1 MQIKNTLLLANDIDF
16 YRYYWR
22 LLHQSIINN
31 KQNTILNHLPTP
43 FSLCETVNASQIDFL
58 KLGFMKYVVNPADSQ
73 YYLQNI
79 IATFF
84 HDSNF
89 SMQYLVKTAFWHHIQ
104 KQFASQANLNSNSK
118 KALTSDKLNNLT
130 FTIDY
135 KIKKE
140 ELKLNNI
147 TDSMVK
153 NAESMLEYFNAI
165 YNRNLNVFKLSQNPM
180 RIIQFEENTKK
191 YPLDYNQCLTV
202 FDDKQYGGQTRI
214 DLNKDKWINLSIND
228 ATDYCIAQGVNKND
242 VLNIY
247 NLEDMNINEI
257 LTLMDELQN
266 ANNHLVYVKN
276 MQKLLN
282 IIGGKL
288 QNTAVHS
295 FINSFD
301 QYIEIDNHEIK
312 IADNYHFKHAK
323 ITDKFDMR

>member
-282 IIGGKL
+282 IIGVKL

>member
-1 MQIKNTLLLANDIDF
+1 MQIKNTLVLANNVDF

-22 LLHQSIINN
+22 LLHQTIINN
-31 KQNTILNHLPTP
+31 NQNTILHHLHTP
-43 FSLCETVNASQIDFL
+43 FSLCETVNASQIDFI
-58 KLGFMKYVVNPADSQ
+58 KLGFMKYIINPADSQ

-79 IATFF
+79 IASFF
-84 HDSNF
+84 HDSDF
-89 SMQYLVKTAFWHHIQ
+89 SMRYLVKTAFWHNIQ
-104 KQFASQANLNSNSK
+104 KQFASIVDLNYK
-118 KALTSDKLNNLT
+118 DVRALTSDKLNNLT

-153 NAESMLEYFNAI
+153 NAESMLEYFNAV

-202 FDDKQYGGQTRI
+202 FDDKQYVGQTRI

-228 ATDYCIAQGVNKND
+228 ATDYCIAQGLNKND
-242 VLNIY
+242 VLDIY
-247 NLEDMNINEI
+247 NLKDMNINEI
-257 LTLMDELQN
+257 LTLMDDMRN
-266 ANNHLVYVKN
+266 TNNHLVYVEN

-282 IIGGKL
+282 VIGSKL
-288 QNTAVHS
+288 HDTAVHS

>member
-31 KQNTILNHLPTP
+31 KQNTILNHLPKP

-228 ATDYCIAQGVNKND
+228 ATDYCIAQGLNKND

-257 LTLMDELQN
+257 LTLIDELQN

>member
-31 KQNTILNHLPTP
+31 KQNTILNHLPKP

-104 KQFASQANLNSNSK
+104 KQFASIVDLNYKDMRS
-118 KALTSDKLNNLT
+118 LTSDKLNNLT

-153 NAESMLEYFNAI
+153 NAESMLEYFNAV

-214 DLNKDKWINLSIND
+214 DLNKDNCINLSINN
-228 ATDYCIAQGVNKND
+228 ATDYCIAQGLNKND

-266 ANNHLVYVKN
+266 ANNHFIYVKN

>member
-31 KQNTILNHLPTP
+31 KQNTILNHLPKP

-228 ATDYCIAQGVNKND
+228 ATDYCIAQGLNKND

>member
-31 KQNTILNHLPTP
+31 KQNTILHHLPKP
-43 FSLCETVNASQIDFL
+43 FSLRETVNSSQINFL
-58 KLGFMKYVVNPADSQ
+58 KLGFIKYIINPADSQ

-89 SMQYLVKTAFWHHIQ
+89 SMQYLVKTAFWYHIQ
-104 KQFASQANLNSNSK
+104 KQFASIVDSNSK
-118 KALTSDKLNNLT
+118 DEKALTSDELNTLT
-130 FTIDY
+130 FTIDH
-135 KIKKE
+135 KIEKE
-140 ELKLNNI
+140 ELNLNNI
-147 TDSMVK
+147 TDSMIK
-153 NAESMLEYFNAI
+153 NAENMLEYFNDV
-165 YNRNLNVFKLSQNPM
+165 YSRNLNIFKLSQKPM
-180 RIIQFEENTKK
+180 RIIKFEENTKK
-191 YPLDYNQCLTV
+191 YSLDYNNCLTV
-202 FDDKQYGGQTRI
+202 FDNNQYGGHTLI
-214 DLNKDKWINLSIND
+214 NLNKDKWINLSIND
-228 ATDYCIAQGVNKND
+228 ATDYCIAQGLNKND

-247 NLEDMNINEI
+247 NLKDMNINEI
-257 LTLMDELQN
+257 LTLMDDMRN
-266 ANNHLVYVKN
+266 TNNHLVYVEN

-282 IIGGKL
+282 VIGSKL
-288 QNTAVHS
+288 HDTAVNS

-323 ITDKFDMR
+323 ITDKFDLR

>member
-1 MQIKNTLLLANDIDF
+1 MQIKNTLFLANDIDF

-22 LLHQSIINN
+22 LLHPSIINN
-31 KQNTILNHLPTP
+31 KQNTILHHLHDP
-43 FSLCETVNASQIDFL
+43 FSLCDTVNASQIDFI
-58 KLGFMKYVVNPADSQ
+58 KLGFMRYLINPADSQ

-89 SMQYLVKTAFWHHIQ
+89 GMQYLVKTAFWHHIQ
-104 KQFASQANLNSNSK
+104 KQFASQAIVYSK
-118 KALTSDKLNNLT
+118 AEKALTSDELNNLT
-130 FTIDY
+130 FTIDH

-153 NAESMLEYFNAI
+153 NAENMLEYFNAV
-165 YNRNLNVFKLSQNPM
+165 YKRNLNIFKLSQSPM

-191 YPLDYNQCLTV
+191 YPLDYNQCLTI
-202 FDDKQYGGQTRI
+202 FDDKQYGGHTLI

-228 ATDYCIAQGVNKND
+228 ATDYCIAQGLNKND
-242 VLNIY
+242 ALNIY

-266 ANNHLVYVKN
+266 TNNHLVYVKN

-282 IIGGKL
+282 VIGNKL
-288 QNTAVHS
+288 NDTAVHS

-301 QYIEIDNHEIK
+301 QYIEIDNIETQ
-312 IADNYHFKHAK
+312 IADNYHFKQAK
-323 ITDKFDMR
+323 IIDKFDLR

>member
-31 KQNTILNHLPTP
+31 KQNTILHHLHDP
-43 FSLCETVNASQIDFL
+43 FSLCETVDSSQIDFL

-79 IATFF
+79 VASFF

-104 KQFASQANLNSNSK
+104 KQFASQAIVYSK
-118 KALTSDKLNNLT
+118 SGKALTSDELNNLT
-130 FTIDY
+130 FTIDH

-153 NAESMLEYFNAI
+153 NAENMLEYFNAV
-165 YNRNLNVFKLSQNPM
+165 YKRNLNVFKLAQNPM
-180 RIIQFEENTKK
+180 RIIQFKKNTKK
-191 YPLDYNQCLTV
+191 YPLDYNQCLTI
-202 FDDKQYGGQTRI
+202 FEDKQYDGHTLI
-214 DLNKDKWINLSIND
+214 NLSKDKWINLSIND
-228 ATDYCIAQGVNKND
+228 ATDYCIAQGLNKND
-242 VLNIY
+242 VLDIY
-247 NLEDMNINEI
+247 NLKDMNINEI
-257 LTLMDELQN
+257 LTLMDDMRN
-266 ANNHLVYVKN
+266 TNNHLVYVEN

-282 IIGGKL
+282 VIGSKL
-288 QNTAVHS
+288 HDTAVNS

>member
-31 KQNTILNHLPTP
+31 KQNTILHHLHDP
-43 FSLCETVNASQIDFL
+43 FSLCETVDSSQIDFL

-79 IATFF
+79 VASFF

-104 KQFASQANLNSNSK
+104 KQFASQSIWYSK
-118 KALTSDKLNNLT
+118 AEKALTSDKLNNLT

-153 NAESMLEYFNAI
+153 NAESMLEYFNAV

-228 ATDYCIAQGVNKND
+228 ATDYCIAQGLNKND
-242 VLNIY
+242 VLDIY
-247 NLEDMNINEI
+247 NLKDMNINEI
-257 LTLMDELQN
+257 LTLMDDMRN
-266 ANNHLVYVKN
+266 TNNHLVYVKN

-282 IIGGKL
+282 VIGRKL
-288 QNTAVHS
+288 QDTAVHS

>member
-31 KQNTILNHLPTP
+31 KQNTILHHLHDP
-43 FSLCETVNASQIDFL
+43 FSLCETVNSSQIDFL
-58 KLGFMKYVVNPADSQ
+58 KLGFIKYVVNPADSQ

-89 SMQYLVKTAFWHHIQ
+89 SMQYLVKTAFWYHIQ
-104 KQFASQANLNSNSK
+104 KQFASQASLYSK
-118 KALTSDKLNNLT
+118 SGKALTSDELNNLT
-130 FTIDY
+130 FTIDH

-153 NAESMLEYFNAI
+153 NAENMLEYFNTV
-165 YNRNLNVFKLSQNPM
+165 YSRNLNVFKLSQNPM

-202 FDDKQYGGQTRI
+202 FADKQY
-214 DLNKDKWINLSIND
+214 D
-228 ATDYCIAQGVNKND
+228 
-242 VLNIY
+242 
-247 NLEDMNINEI
+247 
-257 LTLMDELQN
+257 
-266 ANNHLVYVKN
+266 
-276 MQKLLN
+276 
-282 IIGGKL
+282 
-288 QNTAVHS
+288 
-295 FINSFD
+295 
-301 QYIEIDNHEIK
+301 
-312 IADNYHFKHAK
+312 
-323 ITDKFDMR
+323 

>member
-1 MQIKNTLLLANDIDF
+1 MQIKNTLLLANNIDF

-22 LLHQSIINN
+22 LLHQTIINN
-31 KQNTILNHLPTP
+31 NQNTILHHLHDP
-43 FSLCETVNASQIDFL
+43 FSLRETVNSSQIDFL

-79 IATFF
+79 VATFF

-104 KQFASQANLNSNSK
+104 KQFASIVDSNSNVE
-118 KALTSDKLNNLT
+118 KALTNEHLNNLT
-130 FTIDY
+130 FTIDH

-153 NAESMLEYFNAI
+153 NAENMLEYFNSV

-191 YPLDYNQCLTV
+191 YPLDYNNCLTV
-202 FDDKQYGGQTRI
+202 FDAEQYNGKTLI
-214 DLNKDKWINLSIND
+214 DLKQDKWVNLNIAN
-228 ATDYCIAQGVNKND
+228 ATDYCIAQGLNKND

-276 MQKLLN
+276 MQKLLK
-282 IIGGKL
+282 IIGSKL
-288 QNTAVHS
+288 HDTAVNS

-312 IADNYHFKHAK
+312 IADNYHFKNAK
-323 ITDKFDMR
+323 ITDKFDLR

>member
-1 MQIKNTLLLANDIDF
+1 M
-16 YRYYWR
+16 R
-22 LLHQSIINN
+22 
-31 KQNTILNHLPTP
+31 
-43 FSLCETVNASQIDFL
+43 ETVNSSQIDFL
-58 KLGFMKYVVNPADSQ
+58 KLGFIKYIVNPANSQ

-79 IATFF
+79 IASFF
-84 HDSNF
+84 HDSDF
-89 SMQYLVKTAFWHHIQ
+89 SMRYLVKTAFWHNIQ
-104 KQFASQANLNSNSK
+104 KQFASIVDSNSK
-118 KALTSDKLNNLT
+118 YEKALTSDKLNNLT

-153 NAESMLEYFNAI
+153 NAESMLEYFNAV

-228 ATDYCIAQGVNKND
+228 ATDYCIAQGLNKND

-282 IIGGKL
+282 IIGRKL
-288 QNTAVHS
+288 QDTAVHS

-323 ITDKFDMR
+323 ITDKFDLR